1 VLYTCLFATE
11 GVDLRAPLR
20 GGATDAELLQLLR
33 GAWLQRSDRYSEL
46 RRELR
51 GREVP
56 LRKVEMHY
64 IGG

>member
-1 VLYTCLFATE
+1 LFATE
-11 GVDLRAPLR
+11 GFDLRAPLR
-20 GGATDAELLQLLR
+20 GGATDEELLQLLR
-33 GAWLQRSDRYSEL
+33 GAWLQRGDRYSEL
-46 RRELR
+46 RHELR